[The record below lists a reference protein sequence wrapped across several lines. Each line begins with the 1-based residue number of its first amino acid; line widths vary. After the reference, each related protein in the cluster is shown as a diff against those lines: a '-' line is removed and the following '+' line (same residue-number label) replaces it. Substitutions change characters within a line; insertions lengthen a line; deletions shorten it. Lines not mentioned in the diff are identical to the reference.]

1 MFMYICSTIQD
12 GISPLYVASL
22 SGHTGV
28 VYAVL
33 KIGADPNQVAKV
45 QNLVCL
51 SSPFCSV

>member
-1 MFMYICSTIQD
+1 MFMCMCSTIQD